1 MDSQR
6 LYSIDEAR
14 ERLGRIAR
22 ATIYAL
28 MNNHKLES
36 VKIGRR
42 RFISETA
49 LQKFIAASTTS
60 AALSR
65 DRVRSIEPRQIP
77 LKIAVKSWRD

>member
-60 AALSR
+60 AAPSR

-77 LKIAVKSWRD
+77 LKIAVKG

>member
-28 MNNHKLES
+28 MNNRKLES

-60 AALSR
+60 AAPSR

-77 LKIAVKSWRD
+77 LKIAVKG

>member
-6 LYSIDEAR
+6 LYLIDEAR

-28 MNNHKLES
+28 MNNHKLVS

-42 RFISETA
+42 RSISETA

-60 AALSR
+60 AAPSR

-77 LKIAVKSWRD
+77 LKIAVKG